1 MSLCFIKNSVR
12 NTALLKLKVSFMNI
26 VISFALILASIFSNG
41 NPELIINVTNIKAT
55 KGEIRV
61 IIYNTSD
68 NFLEEG
74 ADVKIY
80 AKSVDEML
88 ETIVID
94 DLPKGDYSIFLY
106 HDENSDDECNLNFF
120 GIPQEGYGF
129 SNNFRPKLSAPDF
142 DDCKFSLKERT
153 VLDVELIQ

>member
-1 MSLCFIKNSVR
+1 MNFI
-12 NTALLKLKVSFMNI
+12 
-26 VISFALILASIFSNG
+26 ISFVLILASTFSNG
-41 NPELIINVTNIKAT
+41 NPELTINVTNVKVIR
-55 KGEIRV
+55 GEIKV
-61 IIYNTSD
+61 VIYNTSD
-68 NFLEEG
+68 KFLEEG

-80 AKSVDEML
+80 AKSVDAMS

-129 SNNFRPKLSAPDF
+129 SNNVRPKLSAPDF